1 MSHHLILHRFART
14 DEKADIHVV
23 RRSRLVAGAPTTS
36 PLSRKPPCS
45 GGAGWRG
52 VSPSLDART
61 DRARRRVTVN
71 LRDACRRRCPALKR
85 SAFAPLQVL
94 VSEHSLSS
102 VNRSVGIHGQPW
114 PKVSRPV
121 RPQRARQLKSPEP
134 PARGSPRDLAIGIDA
149 GGPVRSVSDRGGL
162 RLSRADSGPQALPPA
177 RATVPPWPHAST
189 VIQWRQ
195 PSARAWLR
203 LDWFAS
209 ADADVTNA
217 YKT

>member
-134 PARGSPRDLAIGIDA
+134 PARGSSRRPGHWHRC
-149 GGPVRSVSDRGGL
+149 RSDRW
-162 RLSRADSGPQALPPA
+162 SGVVRIRPRGPLDRVAQIVK
-177 RATVPPWPHAST
+177 RKYCRPHA
-189 VIQWRQ
+189 R
-195 PSARAWLR
+195 PFR
-203 LDWFAS
+203 LGLTR
-209 ADADVTNA
+209 VL
-217 YKT
+217 